1 MGASIVAYWPGQT
14 REQWETMPGFRN
26 DDKAFGNWMAELEG
40 NAQVL
45 LAVKRLKA
53 DAILTM
59 KTDGREDEDV
69 TWVTPE
75 QLRNAA
81 LTLRVAVEAGAP
93 EAAVILNSYEIG
105 ANDIDPIAEEF
116 IRDLDDIVALTK
128 WAEEQGATQM
138 TLEVNW

>member
-14 REQWETMPGFRN
+14 NEQWETMPGFRN
-26 DDKAFGNWMAELEG
+26 DDKAFSNWMAAREEDDEVLE
-40 NAQVL
+40 
-45 LAVKRLKA
+45 AVKRLNA

-59 KTDGREDEDV
+59 KTDGWDDEDV

-81 LTLRVAVEAGAP
+81 MVLRAAVEAETP
-93 EAAVILNSYEIG
+93 EAAMILKSYEIG

-116 IRDLDDIVALTK
+116 IRDLEDIVALTQ
-128 WAEEQGATQM
+128 WAEEQAATQM